1 MIYVKLFEKF
11 IENLTNEEINKL
23 KDLCDAHFAY
33 LYDDNYIANV
43 ENKVS
48 EFGHDGRIKKPYTHI
63 DIRKLDESTF
73 TWSDI
78 KDYFIP
84 FTNHLHS
91 EYPLAR
97 ITFRKKE
104 IIVGWVYQDYNI
116 EDILEDNIKDNLK
129 IREVSITI

>member
-1 MIYVKLFEKF
+1 MNQE
-11 IENLTNEEINKL
+11 
-23 KDLCDAHFAY
+23 
-33 LYDDNYIANV
+33 YD
-43 ENKVS
+43 
-48 EFGHDGRIKKPYTHI
+48 KKIH
-63 DIRKLDESTF
+63 IRKLDEITF

-104 IIVGWVYQDYNI
+104 IIFGWVYQDYNI

-129 IREVSITI
+129 IKEVSIQDYQ